1 MILPLLYTLVYDLL
15 LVSVFVEVDRV
26 MECRDRGVDASLSVS
41 LYQSSPARHTEP
53 RPGDLYKSEYQRLV
67 LLSK

>member
-1 MILPLLYTLVYDLL
+1 MTLL

-26 MECRDRGVDASLSVS
+26 MECCDRGVDAGLSVS

-53 RPGDLYKSEYQRLV
+53 RPGDLYKSEYLKNIHVFHVPRKCAV
-67 LLSK
+67 FAK